1 MVVLPPD
8 IISESLL
15 DYQMSHTAAQL
26 EVFPTDLQ
34 MRRIDPVYN
43 MRRFYRM
50 SIQPDLFGGASLV
63 REWGR
68 IGARGQMMVE
78 NHPDEGEAIT
88 ALIQL
93 AAVKK
98 RRGYT
103 RFIYHAGQGKALLET
118 FCLDKFANRL
128 KL

>member
-1 MVVLPPD
+1 MRPLD
-8 IISESLL
+8 IMEESLL
-15 DYQMSHTAAQL
+15 DHDMSHIVAQL

-34 MRRIDPVYN
+34 MRRIDPARN

-68 IGARGQMMVE
+68 IGARGQMMIE
-78 NHPDEGEAIT
+78 QHPDEGRAVT
-88 ALIQL
+88 ALMKL

-98 RRGYT
+98 RRGYV
-103 RFIYHAGQGKALLET
+103 
-118 FCLDKFANRL
+118 
-128 KL
+128 